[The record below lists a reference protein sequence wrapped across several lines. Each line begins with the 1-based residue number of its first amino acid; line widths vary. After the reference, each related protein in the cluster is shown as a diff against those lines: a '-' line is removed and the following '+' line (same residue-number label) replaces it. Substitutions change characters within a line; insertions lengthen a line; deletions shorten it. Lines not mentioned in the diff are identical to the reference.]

1 MTKECSGVTSWRN
14 TLTPSLSVPL
24 QVFHCEVDPNVMRL
38 EKRIDLIAGLEA
50 QQAAEIGFIK
60 AT

>member
-1 MTKECSGVTSWRN
+1 MLWCHFVAQH
-14 TLTPSLSVPL
+14 PDAIPSVPL
-24 QVFHCEVDPNVMRL
+24 QVLHCEVDPNVMRL